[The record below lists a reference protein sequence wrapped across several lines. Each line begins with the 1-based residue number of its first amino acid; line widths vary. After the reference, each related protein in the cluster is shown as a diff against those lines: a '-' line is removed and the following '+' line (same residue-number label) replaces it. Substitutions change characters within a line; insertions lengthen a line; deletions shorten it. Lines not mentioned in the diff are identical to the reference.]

1 VPASEERRAGRA
13 LIWNGLQKIL
23 SKALYLLGTLVLGRL
38 LTPQDFGLVAIAA
51 VAVTTAMGATETG
64 MTTAIVQSS
73 VRDEG
78 NYELAWTVNVL
89 RGAIVCLAL
98 MLLAP
103 LIARLFDDPHA
114 VGPIRLLALVPLIAS
129 LASPR
134 LANLIRELNF
144 GKLAMIGIGTVVV
157 ELGVSI
163 ALAQSLGGIAIIVG
177 KIAGALML
185 TGSSYIIAPH
195 RPRFRLRHA
204 AGQHLIAFGRWIF
217 AIAILGV
224 TSDLILKVLIS
235 TRLGVASLGLF
246 SLADKLAETPNQ
258 LANEAVGTVAMPLY
272 VQLREDKVRLT
283 AALRSHVTALMCF
296 LLPATALLIALALP
310 LEQHVLGPAW
320 AGTSPI
326 VVLLAIGYLFE
337 LLFQAVAPLLTA
349 TGAVPRLFM
358 VDVLQYIVLIG
369 SMALFSGPFG
379 LVAAGIARIL
389 ASLVVVIAGVA
400 VAPPIFAPIAAPLTR
415 SGLILS
421 ALAAAAGAAAWFTA
435 QAIPNAAGVVC
446 GAGVGAVIFLGAAWM
461 CDMALKIGI
470 RECLGAFFPILAPK
484 PS

>member
-1 VPASEERRAGRA
+1 LRKGQRPRVRGRFAARPGRGLQWKIIRFGSVPASEERRAGRA

-310 LEQHVLGPAW
+310 LEQRMCSAPPGPAHR
-320 AGTSPI
+320 
-326 VVLLAIGYLFE
+326 
-337 LLFQAVAPLLTA
+337 
-349 TGAVPRLFM
+349 RL
-358 VDVLQYIVLIG
+358 
-369 SMALFSGPFG
+369 
-379 LVAAGIARIL
+379 
-389 ASLVVVIAGVA
+389 
-400 VAPPIFAPIAAPLTR
+400 
-415 SGLILS
+415 
-421 ALAAAAGAAAWFTA
+421 
-435 QAIPNAAGVVC
+435 
-446 GAGVGAVIFLGAAWM
+446 
-461 CDMALKIGI
+461 
-470 RECLGAFFPILAPK
+470 
-484 PS
+484 